1 MQRSRWYFST
11 TCNAGSQR
19 NIILSAKYN
28 IVCDQATTFQL
39 NFTIQTGN
47 TLWNLTG
54 YSATMT
60 IRPFVG
66 SNTTTLVLT
75 NGNGITLGGAAGTVA
90 ILISAAVTAD
100 FEPSRYSYD
109 FVLNSGSVITRLLEG
124 KFVVTAGVTL

>member
-1 MQRSRWYFST
+1 V
-11 TCNAGSQR
+11 
-19 NIILSAKYN
+19 SAKYN
-28 IVCDQATTFQL
+28 IVCDQATTFEL
-39 NFTIQTGN
+39 DFTIQTGN

-109 FVLNSGSVITRLLEG
+109 FVLNSGSVVTRLLEG
-124 KFVVTAGVTL
+124 KFIVTPGVTV